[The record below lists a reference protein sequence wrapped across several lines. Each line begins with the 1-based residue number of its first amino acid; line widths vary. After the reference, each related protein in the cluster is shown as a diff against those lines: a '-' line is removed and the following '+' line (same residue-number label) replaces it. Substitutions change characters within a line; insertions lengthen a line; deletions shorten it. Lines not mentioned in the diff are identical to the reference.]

1 MSSNVFKD
9 KDFKSWLCRMNSAQS
24 RVACVVEL
32 ADGRIEVCGNS
43 QWGIETLQKKLKSN
57 RRASLEWVPPVDN
70 LNILE
75 NPLGEIYMKT
85 VLMRKYAAATLR
97 HFIGQKTPFGTGECM
112 LWEHRVEVDKLKYS
126 KAAVMKVWNSPII
139 MLEDIINWEK
149 FKVKSFGVR
158 LKEELFNIIINWRE
172 MCVLIIEVA
181 YDALRLDVDS
191 LHHVGGVDHLSRS
204 GPDNARVGQADGVN
218 SGGQADGVS
227 EQAAG
232 GSHDLRVV

>member
-9 KDFKSWLCRMNSAQS
+9 RDFKSWLCRMNSAQS

-57 RRASLEWVPPVDN
+57 KRASLEWVPPVDN
-70 LNILE
+70 LNVIE
-75 NPLGEIYMKT
+75 HSLGEIFMKT

-126 KAAVMKVWNSPII
+126 KAAVTKVWTSPII
-139 MLEDIINWEK
+139 MLEDIINWDR
-149 FKVKSFGVR
+149 FTTKSFG
-158 LKEELFNIIINWRE
+158 
-172 MCVLIIEVA
+172 M
-181 YDALRLDVDS
+181 
-191 LHHVGGVDHLSRS
+191 
-204 GPDNARVGQADGVN
+204 RV
-218 SGGQADGVS
+218 
-227 EQAAG
+227 
-232 GSHDLRVV
+232 